1 MRLDNLPDRYTD
13 TSSWSYHVD
22 PEWYD
27 DLDRYR
33 ATLSDDWPQASIAD
47 WHQAQSFLTHEAR
60 LIDDGRFNDWLE
72 LFAGDCLYWVP
83 VTPGGGDPR
92 LEAGHA
98 FDDHRRLTDRVYWL
112 RTGLAYS
119 QLPPSRTRRT
129 IGNVETI
136 DDVDGLRMIRSNFVL
151 HEFRAGVSKTYAGHY
166 GHVLRRV
173 GDEWRIRMKAINL
186 IDSEQYHENLTL
198 VF

>member
-1 MRLDNLPDRYTD
+1 MNLEHLPESYAD
-13 TSSWSYHVD
+13 TSSFSYHVD
-22 PEWYD
+22 ADWYD
-27 DLDRYR
+27 DLDRFR
-33 ATLSDDWPQASIAD
+33 GVLSDDWPAAPLSA
-47 WHQAQSFLTHEAR
+47 WHEAQSFLTGEAR

-83 VTPGGGDPR
+83 VTAGGGNPR
-92 LEAGHA
+92 QEVSHA

-119 QLPPSRTRRT
+119 QLPPSRTRRLIT
-129 IGNVETI
+129 NVESL
-136 DDVDGLRMIRSNFVL
+136 DHPDGLRYIRSNFVI
-151 HEFRAGVSKTYAGHY
+151 HEMRAGTAKTYAGWY
-166 GHVLRRV
+166 GHVLRKSV
-173 GDEWRIRMKAINL
+173 DGWRIRLKSAHL